1 MTKYAKKYFEKY
13 VSDKDLKDSITLNSS
28 VATNLPKTKTM
39 DDYFVELLENQKKKK
54 ETALDDTFRKLQT
67 KILTIMGRLSKVL
80 YTVEK
85 SQPGDSKKFDVDK
98 MLQYIDQTVLLIAQA
113 FNSVSYNRRMNALK
127 GVGTEKV
134 KAKNTL
140 KKQPSI
146 LEEDS

>member
-85 SQPGDSKKFDVDK
+85 S
-98 MLQYIDQTVLLIAQA
+98 
-113 FNSVSYNRRMNALK
+113 
-127 GVGTEKV
+127 
-134 KAKNTL
+134 
-140 KKQPSI
+140 
-146 LEEDS
+146 